1 MFFND
6 AKQCFAQKTTKNLT
20 SYVHNIFSSPLVG
33 VREVP
38 SLWHWCDLA
47 LVTFLKVQ
55 VIIPKFKNEVEVNFQ
70 ILWRHGFEGVG
81 RYDV

>member
-1 MFFND
+1 MFLND
-6 AKQCFAQKTTKNLT
+6 AKQSFAQKTTQNLT
-20 SYVHNIFSSPLVG
+20 SYVHQIDSSSLVG

-38 SLWHWCDLA
+38 NIWHWYDLA
-47 LVTFLKVQ
+47 LVPFLKVQ

-81 RYDV
+81 R